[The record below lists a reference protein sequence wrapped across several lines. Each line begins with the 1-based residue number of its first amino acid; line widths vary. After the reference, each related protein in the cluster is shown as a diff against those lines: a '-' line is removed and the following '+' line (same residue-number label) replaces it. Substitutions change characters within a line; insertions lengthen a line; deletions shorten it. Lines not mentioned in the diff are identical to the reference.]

1 MADGYEGALARL
13 PAMEN
18 GGERIRPEE
27 FDDLVRLHQRRIYR
41 VIYAQLRDGDAA
53 ATLTQE
59 CFLRAYQGRSGFRG
73 EASVET
79 WLMRIALN
87 LVKDHL
93 RNRRQSFWR
102 RLFGRDNDDAQDTME
117 SLPTV
122 AASPERLLLARE
134 EVNQVMAAVE
144 GLSPQQRM
152 VFTLRFVEEMSL
164 EEIAR
169 VMNVETGTV
178 KAHLSRAVG
187 ALRNRVRERRRRD
200 D

>member
-1 MADGYEGALARL
+1 MADGYEDALAGL

-18 GGERIRPEE
+18 SGERIRPEE
-27 FDDLVRLHQRRIYR
+27 FNELVRLHQRRIYR
-41 VIYAQLRDGDAA
+41 VIYAQLRDTDAA

-59 CFLRAYQGRSGFRG
+59 CFLRAYQARGSFRG
-73 EASVET
+73 DSTFAT

-102 RLFGRDNDDAQDTME
+102 RLVGRDNDDAPRTMYQVP
-117 SLPTV
+117 SP
-122 AASPERLLLARE
+122 AASPEQLLLARQ
-134 EVNQVMAAVE
+134 EVKRVMAAVE
-144 GLSPQQRM
+144 TLSPQQRM

-169 VMNVETGTV
+169 AMGLETGTV
-178 KAHLSRAVG
+178 KAHLARAVG
-187 ALRNRVRERRRRD
+187 AVRNRIRD
-200 D
+200 GQ